1 MSNALTLQLS
11 RVWEAKAVMVLV
23 VLFALLG
30 AVSAMVGSVV
40 YLICTPLMGSAVA
53 MELMTLEERYR
64 VSCYLEAMPF
74 SRRQRVSAE
83 FQTALITTAAAVVLT
98 LLPIAIMMLVLGW
111 SPDPEVMDGNVDG
124 SASLLLLLL
133 LYGSGTAMVFT
144 GVMLA
149 GIYYGMNKGVNIVLG
164 IAAGIGSLWLTQ
176 TAIMGIKLDI
186 AMFVLGAAVL
196 ALSWHLSIKWYER
209 RDL

>member
-11 RVWEAKAVMVLV
+11 RVWEAKAVMVLL

-53 MELMTLEERYR
+53 MELITLEERYR
-64 VSCYLEAMPF
+64 MSCYLEAMPF

>member
-1 MSNALTLQLS
+1 
-11 RVWEAKAVMVLV
+11 
-23 VLFALLG
+23 
-30 AVSAMVGSVV
+30 
-40 YLICTPLMGSAVA
+40 
-53 MELMTLEERYR
+53 
-64 VSCYLEAMPF
+64 
-74 SRRQRVSAE
+74 
-83 FQTALITTAAAVVLT
+83 
-98 LLPIAIMMLVLGW
+98 
-111 SPDPEVMDGNVDG
+111 MDGNVDG

>member
-53 MELMTLEERYR
+53 MELITLEERYR
-64 VSCYLEAMPF
+64 MSCYLVAMPF

>member
-11 RVWEAKAVMVLV
+11 RVWEAKAIMVLV
-23 VLFALLG
+23 LLFALLG

-83 FQTALITTAAAVVLT
+83 FQTALITTAVAVILT
-98 LLPIAIMMLVLGW
+98 LAPIALMMLVLGW

-124 SASLLLLLL
+124 PASLLLLLL
-133 LYGSGTAMVFT
+133 LYGTGTAMVFT

-149 GIYYGMNKGVNIVLG
+149 GIYYGMNKGVNIALG
-164 IAAGIGSLWLTQ
+164 IAVGIGGLWLTG

-186 AMFVLGAAVL
+186 VMFVLGAAVL
-196 ALSWHLSIKWYER
+196 ALSWHMSIKWYER

>member
-1 MSNALTLQLS
+1 
-11 RVWEAKAVMVLV
+11 MVVV

-64 VSCYLEAMPF
+64 VSCYLDAMPF

-83 FQTALITTAAAVVLT
+83 FQTALITTAVAVVLA
-98 LLPIAIMMLVLGW
+98 LLPIAVMMLVLGW
-111 SPDPEVMDGNVDG
+111 SPDPETMDGNVDG
-124 SASLLLLLL
+124 PASLLLLLL

-144 GVMLA
+144 GIMLA
-149 GIYYGMNKGVNIVLG
+149 GIYYGMNKGLNIALG
-164 IAAGIGSLWLTQ
+164 IAAGTGGWWLTQ
-176 TAIMGIKLDI
+176 TAIMGIELDI
-186 AMFVLGAAVL
+186 AMFVFGAAVL
-196 ALSWHLSIKWYER
+196 ALSWHVSIKWYEK